1 MTVSVG
7 FIGLGDI
14 GEPIAGRILAAGFRL
29 SIWNRTP
36 RKMQSLLDRGAIAAE
51 TPADLARRCDIVCTC
66 VTDAGAL
73 EAVVF
78 GPNGISS
85 AERRAGLLLDNS
97 TVHPL
102 FTREVA
108 KRLRDETG
116 MSWLDVPVSGG
127 SVGARAGTLAAMVGG
142 EAQEL
147 ERARPVIMSYANR
160 LTHMGPVGSG
170 HHALDRRVVCD
181 ACEDNVN
188 ASRKVTGC
196 DRNPGAA
203 PLQLKRAFT
212 VPVVNRQVVAG

>member
-7 FIGLGDI
+7 FVGLGDL
-14 GEPIAGRILAAGFRL
+14 GEPIAGRILAAGFEL

-36 RKMQSLLDRGAIAAE
+36 GKMKALMDRGAIVAE
-51 TPADLARRCDIVCTC
+51 SPADLARRCDIVCTC

-116 MSWLDVPVSGG
+116 MSWLDVPL
-127 SVGARAGTLAAMVGG
+127 AG
-142 EAQEL
+142 
-147 ERARPVIMSYANR
+147 
-160 LTHMGPVGSG
+160 
-170 HHALDRRVVCD
+170 
-181 ACEDNVN
+181 
-188 ASRKVTGC
+188 
-196 DRNPGAA
+196 
-203 PLQLKRAFT
+203 
-212 VPVVNRQVVAG
+212 